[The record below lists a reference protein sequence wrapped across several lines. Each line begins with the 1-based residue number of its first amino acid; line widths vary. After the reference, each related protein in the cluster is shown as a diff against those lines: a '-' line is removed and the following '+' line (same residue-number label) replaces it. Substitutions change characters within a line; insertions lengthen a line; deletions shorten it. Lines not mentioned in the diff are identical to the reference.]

1 MDLHFGTKVG
11 LVQKIAIVGAIL
23 IFCCLTIT
31 KSASAFG
38 IALNGETKFA
48 GIPAGIIRDIE
59 VVGDAVFIASENGVF
74 RYLGGRSEKLE
85 YNTKFDE
92 RGTVSD
98 LYFDQSGS
106 LWIVEFGVGVFKY
119 RIDTGVTEKFRPDDK
134 WARYAWKI
142 GVLDRYVVVSLITG
156 IIVVDKE
163 SGALQDW
170 ASNVGVGY
178 VNNVLSLAV
187 SVDGL
192 VYLGSKD
199 GLVIIDSEREVSKV
213 IALDS
218 LFTNLT
224 SVDAVSV
231 RGKTLYLGGKEG
243 IYHWDTLTNKK
254 SFFPFR
260 SPDYPVGPVSDIFVT
275 NSSKVFV
282 AAGGLFEVNGEQ
294 INKPDFMMPLVSSDG
309 IRSIVKLAELP
320 SGELL
325 MASSQ
330 LGLLSITRSHEA
342 INLLHENEQVLR
354 QNIKSFGYS
363 DEFGYGVST
372 KDRDYLIDLKTGELT
387 LFGFWEGNRCI
398 DETLFKYNQYYSSNS
413 QNYDYCSS
421 SFSHSIHQSDSLLY
435 LYHDEGGEA
444 FFNVLDGGVVVDKI
458 PAPRKMLNSFLTT
471 SGEIAGF
478 DSDSNFH
485 IQMSKFNW
493 KSISPDDGNWVGL
506 TCLVELK
513 EVFLVCTSGQGLKT
527 INKRSGEINSSDLL
541 AGTDA
546 RFIRGALQSKN
557 GNLWLLTNMGLFVV
571 TSNND
576 LISFT
581 ESDGLF
587 DTDFEY
593 QGIYQVGER
602 LIIQGDK
609 YSYLIDGK
617 KAISAMNAKKN
628 SKSKVVVTRAEWK
641 DSDMQVHRMS
651 PQSQAFPDFMSLE
664 SDFDEFSLDFRTSS
678 FSGHDTEKLEFRILG
693 MEEDW
698 NLHPLS
704 QAFLTMTDLEY
715 GHYEFQARVVGNEN
729 PITSL
734 NFEVK
739 PPYYLQM
746 YAFWCYFFFVLCLLV
761 AYKLKYFAALWS
773 HFKTT
778 ALYTHLTRYEITD
791 GHSKFEKMLRSK
803 ERFINEIT
811 HELRTP
817 LQVIN
822 GSLEKLSDTATGTS
836 KELICVQDN
845 MKRVGYLINQM
856 SQDVPT
862 AISASDYY
870 KLYSL
875 ENIRFIVLSLE
886 PLAKQKRQNLEVRV
900 KGKKEVSLISDS
912 LEKILVNLIQN
923 AIKFT
928 PELGTIKVSAI
939 QDSKELRIT
948 VTDDGDG
955 IEDHLQQKVFEKF
968 VKGNTDKDGSGMG
981 LAMTKSLVELNQG
994 EISLESQKG
1003 IGTKVIVKLPVDDIA
1018 FVNSHAE
1025 DLAPANVKV
1034 NKKSLLIV
1042 DDSRAF
1048 RTYLFDLFSKDYRCL
1063 VARNGVQAL
1072 EVMQHYLVD
1081 LVITDQMM
1089 HELDGLGLTKAI
1101 RDNKS
1106 YANIPVLMLAANTD
1120 ASLEKSALAEKV
1132 DYFLAKPASNEEI
1145 VLRVEHLLAIREANE
1160 KEEEEHN
1167 QPVFKFGCLNI
1178 PEFDNEKDMAF
1189 YLNFIAVL
1197 EKNYHDESFNRE
1209 QAAAELLISA
1219 RSLNRRMSE
1228 LFEYNFSEFLSRFRI
1243 EKSIPLLLEGNSILD
1258 TCLDVGF
1265 GTAAYF
1271 STSFKKVMHLPPKKY
1286 VEQYNE
1292 TAA

>member
-1 MDLHFGTKVG
+1 M
-11 LVQKIAIVGAIL
+11 
-23 IFCCLTIT
+23 LT
-31 KSASAFG
+31 
-38 IALNGETKFA
+38 ETKYVSRYKFTSSVSIILFFLSFIPNLSLAIGMNLEGTTSFA
-48 GIPAGIIRDIE
+48 GIPAGVIRDLE
-59 VVGDAVFIASENGVF
+59 VRGDILYVASENGVF
-74 RYLGGRSEKLE
+74 EVIGSESQKLE
-85 YNTKFDE
+85 FNTFTNTTGIISDIHLVE
-92 RGTVSD
+92 SD
-98 LYFDQSGS
+98 L
-106 LWIVEFGVGVFKY
+106 WVVEYGVGVFRVDLKTRTTQHY
-119 RIDTGVTEKFRPDDK
+119 FPDQTWSKSVWAMVETPTSFYFSVIDDV
-134 WARYAWKI
+134 I
-142 GVLDRYVVVSLITG
+142 S
-156 IIVVDKE
+156 VDKQNE
-163 SGALQDW
+163 NIAKLSAHLD
-170 ASNVGVGY
+170 SFNL
-178 VNNVLSLAV
+178 NNVYSMYATEE
-187 SVDGL
+187 L
-192 VYLGSKD
+192 VYIASDKGYLKITKKLSNFELYKF
-199 GLVIIDSEREVSKV
+199 SEHFP
-213 IALDS
+213 L
-218 LFTNLT
+218 LT
-224 SVDAVSV
+224 SGTFIKKIDN
-231 RGKTLYLGGKEG
+231 KLYIGGPEG
-243 IYHWDTLTNKK
+243 LYI
-254 SFFPFR
+254 
-260 SPDYPVGPVSDIFVT
+260 VGESALFV
-275 NSSKVFV
+275 
-282 AAGGLFEVNGEQ
+282 
-294 INKPDFMMPLVSSDG
+294 PSDG
-309 IRSIVKLAELP
+309 INGTYIQDVLKADNEKIWVSDGRLLLLNDGKLSKPTFMNPILTSEAIRTVTKLANG
-320 SGELL
+320 SGGSLL
-325 MASSQ
+325 AASSQ
-330 LGLLSITRSHEA
+330 LGLLSLPNTKLA
-342 INLLHENEQVLR
+342 TNLLSFDDVVLLS
-354 QNIKSFGYS
+354 NIHKTSIRDKETLVQTGKGVFKL
-363 DEFGYGVST
+363 DES
-372 KDRDYLIDLKTGELT
+372 TGELN
-387 LFGFWEGNRCI
+387 LEEPSHG
-398 DETLFKYNQYYSSNS
+398 QYSSCIS
-413 QNYDYCSS
+413 RQELL
-421 SFSHSIHQSDSLLY
+421 FSHLINEEYDVVCRSKYAHFIDAQTD
-435 LYHDEGGEA
+435 A
-444 FFNVLDGGVVVDKI
+444 FYFYFDDGKNANYYYVKNDKI
-458 PAPRKMLNSFLTT
+458 QDTIQAPRKILQTT
-471 SGEIAGF
+471 LLSGGELAAF
-478 DSDSNFH
+478 DEFDNLHF
-485 IQMSKFNW
+485 QLSKFNW
-493 KSISPDDGNWVGL
+493 RTITANEGRWFGL
-506 TCLVELK
+506 QCFMEF
-513 EVFLVCTSGQGLKT
+513 EDSYLVCTSGSGLKA
-527 INKRSGEINSSDLL
+527 IDKSSGSVTSSSILGNEKL
-541 AGTDA
+541 
-546 RFIRGALQSKN
+546 RFIRDGMISRN
-557 GNLWLLTNMGLFVV
+557 GNLWIASNMGLFIKPYQSSKVFKIG
-571 TSNND
+571 TRFGI
-576 LISFT
+576 L
-581 ESDGLF
+581 

-593 QGIYQVGER
+593 QSLEQLRER
-602 LIIQGDK
+602 VLIKGDK
-609 YSYLIDGK
+609 YSYLVDEALLVESLKKSANSEPSIVLNYLQWVENSEEHVIHLPESFEFAFNNSFEEVTFNFVINSESKEDGNIAFK
-617 KAISAMNAKKN
+617 LDNGDWVSHKKN
-628 SKSKVVVTRAEWK
+628 VLNLSLSELSMGSHTVQIRSTSSDNASSSMTILFDIAPPFWASYIGFIIYAFTIFSFWTLWK
-641 DSDMQVHRMS
+641 IGAVARFIHY
-651 PQSQAFPDFMSLE
+651 
-664 SDFDEFSLDFRTSS
+664 FRT
-678 FSGHDTEKLEFRILG
+678 T
-693 MEEDW
+693 
-698 NLHPLS
+698 N
-704 QAFLTMTDLEY
+704 
-715 GHYEFQARVVGNEN
+715 
-729 PITSL
+729 
-734 NFEVK
+734 
-739 PPYYLQM
+739 
-746 YAFWCYFFFVLCLLV
+746 
-761 AYKLKYFAALWS
+761 
-773 HFKTT
+773 
-778 ALYTHLTRYEITD
+778 LYTHLTRYEITD

-912 LEKILVNLIQN
+912 LEKILANLIQN

-955 IEDHLQQKVFEKF
+955 IEDHLKQKVFEKF